1 MAKQQAQQ
9 DGVQESELADSDT
22 DVDIDGVEGAA
33 PKLGMQDM
41 RGLNSKLTK
50 LATTHSIH
58 LLQKDQLVLLLGSL
72 GAIMQQG
79 ESLLIGT
86 NAEEDA
92 QQQGQIMMSLEA
104 CTACLQILAAPGMP
118 KQVYKEELIDRLVGF
133 VRFQLMHNVLVFHDA
148 ALCQAQRPGLLSPD
162 EDDWGKEAVVTSKK
176 KTPKS
181 VKKPVARQVHA
192 LVLVIMVAIA

>member
-9 DGVQESELADSDT
+9 DGVQESEPADSDT

-86 NAEEDA
+86 NAEVIA
-92 QQQGQIMMSLEA
+92 QQ
-104 CTACLQILAAPGMP
+104 T
-118 KQVYKEELIDRLVGF
+118 KR
-133 VRFQLMHNVLVFHDA
+133 
-148 ALCQAQRPGLLSPD
+148 SP
-162 EDDWGKEAVVTSKK
+162 
-176 KTPKS
+176 TP
-181 VKKPVARQVHA
+181 PH
-192 LVLVIMVAIA
+192 IT